1 LTRVEPTPE
10 RCHLPCMTDKA
21 SDDLAGILGRLGPN
35 MWLVLDAVAL
45 ERIFGKTGLAA
56 VQAAAHAAEQ
66 HDCLFIP
73 DQEGHSGRFGRA
85 YFEPDSDD

>member
-1 LTRVEPTPE
+1 
-10 RCHLPCMTDKA
+10 MTDKA
-21 SDDLAGILGRLGPN
+21 SDDLAAILDRLGPN
-35 MWLVLDAVAL
+35 MWLVLDEVAL

>member
-1 LTRVEPTPE
+1 
-10 RCHLPCMTDKA
+10 MTDHA
-21 SDDLAGILGRLGPN
+21 RDDLKGILDRLGPN
-35 MWLVLDAVAL
+35 MWLVLDEVSL
-45 ERIFGKTGLAA
+45 ERIFGTTGLAA

-85 YFEPDSDD
+85 YFKSDGND